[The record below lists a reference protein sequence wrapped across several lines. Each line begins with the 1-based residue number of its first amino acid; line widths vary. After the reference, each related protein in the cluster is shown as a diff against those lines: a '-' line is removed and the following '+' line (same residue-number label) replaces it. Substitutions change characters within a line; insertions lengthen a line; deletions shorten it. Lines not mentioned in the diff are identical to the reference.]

1 MIQVQRRVN
10 SHFGVAPVTMTVF
23 GIISTVR
30 DEIASPLAPRE
41 RVLYEQSLDAARAA
55 LGDEAAF
62 DRAWQ
67 EGQAMPLHEAVEF
80 ALRETSAQA

>member
-30 DEIASPLAPRE
+30 DEIASR
-41 RVLYEQSLDAARAA
+41 
-55 LGDEAAF
+55 
-62 DRAWQ
+62 
-67 EGQAMPLHEAVEF
+67 H
-80 ALRETSAQA
+80 